1 MAPMEKG
8 FSWSNIA
15 VGATMNMFEVTTLG
29 QPLEVLKTQMA
40 ANRSQSMY
48 QAFQTVMSRGGITGF
63 YQGLIP
69 WAWIEASTKGGV
81 LLFASGEIEKAA
93 QKTLGVG
100 PAISGLL
107 GGMGGGVAQAY
118 ATMGQSMFIDFAAFY

>member
-15 VGATMNMFEVTTLG
+15 VGEFYYCPKAVLRYCRGDQVASSLMMWGKLTPMIGATMNMFEVTTLG

-40 ANRSQSMY
+40 ANRSQTMG
-48 QAFQTVMSRGGITGF
+48 QAFRNVWARGGVSGF

-69 WAWIEASTKGGV
+69 WVS
-81 LLFASGEIEKAA
+81 FSS
-93 QKTLGVG
+93 Q
-100 PAISGLL
+100 
-107 GGMGGGVAQAY
+107 
-118 ATMGQSMFIDFAAFY
+118 